1 MPSFESRLKKADE
14 TRNYLL
20 EEMNHNNLVSEEYK
34 KTCTFLNYIEH
45 WPILVLRVTGC
56 VSISAFASLV
66 CVLLGIT
73 SSAVGIKICVVTAGI
88 EKYKLI
94 MKKNKKKHGKIVF
107 LGKDKL
113 NTTEVLISKALIN
126 SYISHEEFVLVN
138 NLLREFNEMKEE
150 IKNMVD
156 PSRKTC

>member
-45 WPILVLRVTGC
+45 WLILVLRVTGC

-66 CVLLGIT
+66 CVLLGIA

-107 LGKDKL
+107 LGKHKL

>member
-20 EEMNHNNLVSEEYK
+20 EEINHNNLVSEEYK

-45 WPILVLRVTGC
+45 WLILVLRVTGC
-56 VSISAFASLV
+56 ISISAFASLV

-73 SSAVGIKICVVTAGI
+73 SSAVGIKISAVTAGI

-94 MKKNKKKHGKIVF
+94 IKKNKKKFGKIVF
-107 LGKDKL
+107 LGKYKL

-126 SYISHEEFVLVN
+126 SHISHEEFVLVN